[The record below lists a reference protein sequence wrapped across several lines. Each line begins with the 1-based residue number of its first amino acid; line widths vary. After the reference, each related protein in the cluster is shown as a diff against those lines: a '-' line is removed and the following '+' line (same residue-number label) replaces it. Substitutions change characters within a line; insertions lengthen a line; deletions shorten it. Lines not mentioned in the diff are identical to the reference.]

1 MWYKFVDTKPGNR
14 AGIREEGKIQA
25 LRSGTGTD
33 GTDMRLKS
41 DTKTFRRK
49 GSTKKTEEHFCFAAP
64 AVPRRGAFCGESLE
78 TGLTGK
84 SHSRIP
90 EQAVRAELLPDG
102 QGPIR
107 QAETEE
113 TAETGRGADMSGS
126 FSRQRGRQHT
136 YKKREPCSELPPAGS
151 LIPSCRLWK
160 GREGSRGS

>member
-1 MWYKFVDTKPGNR
+1 MWYKFVDTKPRNR
-14 AGIREEGKIQA
+14 AEIREERKIQA

-33 GTDMRLKS
+33 GTDVRLKS

-64 AVPRRGAFCGESLE
+64 AVPRRGAFCGESRE

-90 EQAVRAELLPDG
+90 EQAVRREGAGRTPPDG
-102 QGPIR
+102 QGPIKP
-107 QAETEE
+107 A
-113 TAETGRGADMSGS
+113 GNGGDCGNGPGSDMSGS

-151 LIPSCRLWK
+151 LIPS
-160 GREGSRGS
+160 